1 MGKYLGGATATVLA
15 TVIGFSLVLSST
27 GVSAA
32 PGPRRSS
39 VETTHRRV
47 RGIITELE
55 GSALTIA
62 PLLARA
68 EMTGRIDPKRTRIEV
83 DGRPARPADL
93 EVTLSANAE
102 LGLDDVWVSIRAT
115 TR

>member
-1 MGKYLGGATATVLA
+1 MGKYLGGVLA
-15 TVIGFSLVLSST
+15 TVIGFSLVLSSA
-27 GVSAA
+27 GVLAA
-32 PGPRRSS
+32 AGPGGSS
-39 VETTHRRV
+39 VQTTHRKV
-47 RGIITELE
+47 RGIITEMD

-83 DGRPARPADL
+83 DGKPARPADL
-93 EVTLSANAE
+93 EVTLNANAE
-102 LGLDDVWVSIRAT
+102 LGLDDVWLSIRAS

>member
-1 MGKYLGGATATVLA
+1 MGKYLGGVLA
-15 TVIGFSLVLSST
+15 TVIGFSLVLSSA
-27 GVSAA
+27 GVLAA
-32 PGPRRSS
+32 SGHRGSS
-39 VETTHRRV
+39 VETTHRKV
-47 RGIITELE
+47 RGIITEMD

-83 DGRPARPADL
+83 DGKPARPADL
-93 EVTLSANAE
+93 EVTLNANAE
-102 LGLDDVWVSIRAT
+102 LGLDDVWLSIRAS